1 MILRLVTLSLLIV
14 CAAGCATSPRHRPI
28 VRDER
33 GAQVSQVTFPSD
45 QREVVL
51 PLTFDGRLLF
61 TDAVKINGQNVGTFI
76 VDTGAMVSVLDRA
89 AALKLGL
96 TPDKCWSAMA
106 QSQPRPDGLYR
117 IDSLDA
123 GGVSIRNHVIGVVD
137 LSSVR
142 RGSHR
147 QNIAG
152 VIGADVWA
160 TMPFTIDYQQRQ
172 LIFHARQHFRPP
184 TGSDSVE
191 SSIALRDELKV
202 PDPFA
207 RANPRAGA
215 PIVPVKI
222 NGEVVDGVIDTGS
235 GGSIML
241 LPKLVLQRPDWIRG
255 DRFVAR
261 AAGAGGAIG
270 LAGYG
275 LMGANVESVDALGVR
290 FSDIDSALAIID
302 VSPRDQAS
310 VILGTRLLSHM
321 RLTFDYA
328 NEKVWAEVK

>member
-1 MILRLVTLSLLIV
+1 MI
-14 CAAGCATSPRHRPI
+14 
-28 VRDER
+28 
-33 GAQVSQVTFPSD
+33 
-45 QREVVL
+45 
-51 PLTFDGRLLF
+51 
-61 TDAVKINGQNVGTFI
+61 
-76 VDTGAMVSVLDRA
+76 SVLDRG

-96 TPDKCWSAMA
+96 TPDKCWSAM
-106 QSQPRPDGLYR
+106 PTREPPPDGLYR

-123 GGVSIRNHVIGVVD
+123 GPVNIRNHIIGVVD

-142 RGSHR
+142 RGEHR
-147 QNIAG
+147 QNLAG
-152 VIGADVWA
+152 VLGADVWA